1 MTPSQKKRQAALRRL
16 LDRDRKRELEIEQAA
31 LASLCGPYCRERHEG
46 WIVPLAIG
54 FCLGCVM
61 MAIAAGMVAK

>member
-16 LDRDRKRELEIEQAA
+16 LERDKRREDDIEQAA
-31 LASLCGPYCRERHEG
+31 LASLCGPYCRERREG

-54 FCLGCVM
+54 FCLGCVL